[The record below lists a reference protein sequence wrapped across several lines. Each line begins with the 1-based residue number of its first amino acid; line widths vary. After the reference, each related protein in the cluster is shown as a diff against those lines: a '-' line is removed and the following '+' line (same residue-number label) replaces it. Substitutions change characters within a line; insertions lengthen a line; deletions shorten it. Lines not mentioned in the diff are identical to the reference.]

1 MFSNIRKDLREKLGI
16 EPQSTTTE
24 SGEPT
29 EEDLAKAV
37 EEATKHEYRLNLILT
52 KIRALYFE
60 HKLVG
65 SVEISSSL
73 FMTSSSIDCDIDGS
87 SGVDEGAEQDS
98 QFMQKLDGEDKKLP
112 VLVKLVLAAANKM
125 IRSLK
130 IRASHYRFK
139 TYKEDITLSGSA
151 GIDPTG
157 YAGFSISCSATVTS
171 LLESPATGKGK

>member
-87 SGVDEGAEQDS
+87 SGVDEGAEQD
-98 QFMQKLDGEDKKLP
+98 KKLP